1 MKSTLSGASA
11 ILPALKAEAGAPP
24 GRQREGRTVKLG
36 VIMPARQLSDRG
48 GIIMPVE
55 AVEEEAEL
63 RRRKKLDDGAIG
75 SNMGQKPLALHDGDV
90 ILVLVAAQ
98 LLQEIGTLLT
108 DENAVAVEHN
118 AGRLDAG
125 RKILAEGA
133 GK

>member
-24 GRQREGRTVKLG
+24 GRQREGRPVQLG
-36 VIMPARQLSDRG
+36 VIMPARQRRDRG

-63 RRRKKLDDGAIG
+63 RRRIELDDGAIG
-75 SNMGQKPLALHDGDV
+75 RNMREQPLALHDGDE

-108 DENAVAVEHN
+108 DENAV
-118 AGRLDAG
+118 
-125 RKILAEGA
+125 
-133 GK
+133 